1 LAAVRNAE
9 RTQSVDEAVPVG
21 GVVAVDQRLLGERV
35 RPVTLAGELMLDVS
49 GPLGELLGGGVPRGA
64 VTVVEGP
71 VGAGRSS
78 MVLEVLAAATT
89 AGEWAAVVG
98 AAPDTGGPGVGMFG
112 VSAAMAAG
120 VVLDRLAFVRP
131 VPLDRWAGVVASL
144 IDGCSVIVADTPLPI
159 RPAETRRLLARLRER
174 RTILL
179 TDDGWSDRT
188 ARRVRVLS
196 GRWTGLE
203 AGDGRLV
210 ERELRVE
217 VLARDRRVGQ
227 GSLVPAAAAG

>member
-1 LAAVRNAE
+1 
-9 RTQSVDEAVPVG
+9 
-21 GVVAVDQRLLGERV
+21 
-35 RPVTLAGELMLDVS
+35 M
-49 GPLGELLGGGVPRGA
+49 
-64 VTVVEGP
+64 TVVEGP

-98 AAPDTGGPGVGMFG
+98 AVRDAAAPSTATPGPGGPEVGMLG
-112 VSAAMAAG
+112 VSAAISAG

-131 VPLDRWAGVVASL
+131 VSPDRWAGVVASL
-144 IDGCSVIVADTPLPI
+144 IDGCSVVVADTPLSI

-179 TDDGWSDRT
+179 TDDGWPDRT

-196 GRWTGLE
+196 GHWTGLE

-217 VLARDRRVGQ
+217 VHARDRRVGQ
-227 GSLVPAAAAG
+227 GSLARVS